1 MASTEPGGATLV
13 CTAINRATVPTIYP
27 PTAELLFAG
36 VRALVPR
43 EAGYWPMQLLGLLA
57 SLGITVIL
65 LLALRR
71 RGLDPRWA
79 ALWAWCPL
87 VAGEAVTN
95 SHIDSVGAGLLLVA
109 TLAVATGQR
118 WSGGV
123 ALGAAIATKLIP
135 VIGVPALL
143 RRQPWKLVIASVT
156 TFLLLYLPYL
166 ISSGPAVLGYLPG
179 YLSEEGYDDGSRFAL
194 ISVVARGRTA
204 FVVAAVLL
212 VVLAVLVAL
221 KTDPRAPW
229 VGQLVMIGVTLLIVS
244 PRYPWYGLLLVP
256 FVAMSGRWEWLAVPL
271 ALLARQLEPHLV
283 VLRVGELLAIT
294 LIVLVGLARS
304 GPPRREWF
312 RLRGGFGR

>member
-1 MASTEPGGATLV
+1 M
-13 CTAINRATVPTIYP
+13 
-27 PTAELLFAG
+27 
-36 VRALVPR
+36 
-43 EAGYWPMQLLGLLA
+43 
-57 SLGITVIL
+57 
-65 LLALRR
+65 
-71 RGLDPRWA
+71 
-79 ALWAWCPL
+79 
-87 VAGEAVTN
+87 
-95 SHIDSVGAGLLLVA
+95 
-109 TLAVATGQR
+109 
-118 WSGGV
+118 
-123 ALGAAIATKLIP
+123 
-135 VIGVPALL
+135 
-143 RRQPWKLVIASVT
+143 
-156 TFLLLYLPYL
+156 
-166 ISSGPAVLGYLPG
+166 
-179 YLSEEGYDDGSRFAL
+179 
-194 ISVVARGRTA
+194 ARGRTA